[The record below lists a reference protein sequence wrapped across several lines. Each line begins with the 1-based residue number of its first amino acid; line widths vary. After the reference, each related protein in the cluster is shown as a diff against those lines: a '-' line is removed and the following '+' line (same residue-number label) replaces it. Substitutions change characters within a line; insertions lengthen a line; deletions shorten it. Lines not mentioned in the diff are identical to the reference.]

1 MEGGEYRSMSNGKV
15 VKNEEQQWGFAKQE
29 TFSSD
34 QFLHWPARKYTC
46 NFCRREF
53 KSAQALGGHMNVH
66 RRDRGRLRYWSSW
79 MHNNSYPTPSFCLP
93 PPPPSCFSFRPSIEN
108 SSLSC
113 IEGSGSCSRS
123 NEGDEDADVDG
134 VKKKK
139 RKKGSVNLE
148 GKMGNLVGCS
158 SEDLD
163 LELHL

>member
-1 MEGGEYRSMSNGKV
+1 MDGGKYRSMSNGKV
-15 VKNEEQQWGFAKQE
+15 VKNEEQQWGFGKQE

-34 QFLHWPARKYTC
+34 QFLQWPARKYSC

-93 PPPPSCFSFRPSIEN
+93 PPPPSCFSFRPNIEN
-108 SSLSC
+108 SSLTC
-113 IEGSGSCSRS
+113 IDGSGGKPSSGPQ
-123 NEGDEDADVDG
+123 GDEDADADVDG
-134 VKKKK
+134 VKKK
-139 RKKGSVNLE
+139 RKKGSV
-148 GKMGNLVGCS
+148 NLVGCS